1 MEAVIRLLSAS
12 FIVLL
17 AAVMMAAGQSSDDR
31 DRLRMAATYERA
43 GDNRG
48 AARIYQELYAQ
59 YPSNESFFQ
68 GVVRTLSALQQFD
81 ALMPL
86 VESHATTT
94 RTESACILAGTLR
107 ARRGERDLAIR
118 WWDAAIDASNDKEQ
132 AYVAVSNEQ
141 RKVGLYDAALVS
153 LRKAI
158 VRSQREEQHPYSDEV
173 VALLT
178 LTGAYDEACDE
189 ILAVFALDRDVYRTM
204 RSLTLLL
211 ASDAAAAPVAK
222 RVARLA
228 SDQEESVRLKQW
240 VYRQLRQWE
249 LALDETMTL
258 DRLVRAR
265 GNELLMFAD
274 GARNDEQYGIALQAY
289 EQVLRLAADQRT
301 SIAAAYGSVRTL
313 EQQLRRQ
320 RDLSP
325 QDAREIV
332 KRYDDVIASYPNH
345 PLCAD
350 ALLNAARIEDA
361 ILGNSESARSR
372 LQRIQ
377 LQWRG
382 TTVYGEASLLLAT
395 LYLSIGNDSE
405 ARVILEQLI
414 AAPDIVVSD
423 RKDIARL
430 MLADMQLWQG
440 KINTARELYSSLADQ
455 HTSAAA
461 NDAIDRMLLIDLA
474 QDDSA
479 SVLAFASAEG
489 QFVRRS
495 YTVAY
500 PQFMALGSTARDP
513 ELRERALMRAAEVA
527 LMMHDD
533 SLALMPLRTIAERIP
548 ETIWGDRV
556 LMRLSEI
563 EERRG
568 DVAAAMQALNALL
581 VAYPR
586 SIFVPAARDRIR
598 KLRGDS

>member
-12 FIVLL
+12 FIVML
-17 AAVMMAAGQSSDDR
+17 AAVTMATGQSSDDR
-31 DRLRMAATYERA
+31 DRLRMASTYERA

-59 YPSNESFFQ
+59 HPSNESYFQ

-94 RTESACILAGTLR
+94 RTASACILAGALR
-107 ARRGERDLAIR
+107 ARRGERDVAMR
-118 WWDAAIDASNDKEQ
+118 WWDAAIEASNDTEQ
-132 AYVAVSNEQ
+132 AYVTVSNEQ
-141 RKVGLYDAALVS
+141 RKAGLYDVALAS

-158 VRSQREEQHPYSDEV
+158 IQSQRQEQHPYSDEV
-173 VALLT
+173 VGLLT

-189 ILAVFALDRDVYRTM
+189 VLAVFALDRDVYRTM
-204 RSLTLLL
+204 RALTLLL
-211 ASDAAAAPVAK
+211 ASDAAAAPIASH
-222 RVARLA
+222 VARLA
-228 SDQEESVRLKQW
+228 SDQEESVRLQQW
-240 VYRQLRQWE
+240 VYRQLRLWDR
-249 LALDETMTL
+249 ALDATITL

-265 GNELLMFAD
+265 GNELLLFAD

-320 RDLSP
+320 RDLSLP
-325 QDAREIV
+325 DAREIV

-361 ILGNSESARSR
+361 VLGDSESARSR

-377 LQWRG
+377 VQWRG
-382 TTVYGEASLLLAT
+382 TTVYGEATLLLAT
-395 LYLSIGNDSE
+395 LYLTVGNDQE
-405 ARVILEQLI
+405 ARVVLETLV
-414 AAPDIVVSD
+414 AAPDLIVSD
-423 RKDIARL
+423 RKDLARL
-430 MLADMQLWQG
+430 MLANMQLWQG
-440 KINTARELYSSLADQ
+440 KIETARERYSELADQ

-489 QFVRRS
+489 HFVRRY
-495 YTVAY
+495 YTSAY
-500 PQFMALGSTARDP
+500 PQFMGLGSTARDP
-513 ELRERALMRAAEVA
+513 ELRERALMRAGEVA
-527 LMMHDD
+527 LMMRDD
-533 SLALMPLRTIAERIP
+533 SLALIPLRTIAERIP

-556 LMRLSEI
+556 LLRLSEI
-563 EERRG
+563 DERSG

-586 SIFVPAARDRIR
+586 SIFAPAARDRIR

>member
-1 MEAVIRLLSAS
+1 MTRLLSAT
-12 FIVLL
+12 FLVML
-17 AAVMMAAGQSSDDR
+17 AAATFAAGQSSDDR
-31 DRLRMAATYERA
+31 DRLRMAATYERT

-48 AARIYQELYAQ
+48 AARIYQELFAQ
-59 YPSNESFFQ
+59 QPSNETYFQ

-94 RTESACILAGTLR
+94 RNESASILAGTLR
-107 ARRGERDLAIR
+107 ARRGERDAAVR
-118 WWDAAIDASNDKEQ
+118 WWEAAIDASNDKEQ

-141 RKVGLYDAALVS
+141 RKAGLYDLALAS
-153 LRKAI
+153 LRKAR
-158 VRSQREEQHPYSDEV
+158 VRSQREDQHPYSDEF
-173 VALLT
+173 VALLS

-189 ILAVFALDRDVYRTM
+189 ILAVFTLDSDLYRTM

-211 ASDAAAAPVAK
+211 TSDAAAAPVAD
-222 RVARLA
+222 RVARLTA
-228 SDQEESVRLKQW
+228 DHEESLRLKQW
-240 VYRQLRQWE
+240 VYRQLRQWDR
-249 LALDETMTL
+249 ALDATIAL

-274 GARNDEQYGIALQAY
+274 GARNDEQFSIALQAY
-289 EQVLRLAADQRT
+289 EQVVRLAADQRT

-320 RDLSP
+320 RDLSV

-332 KRYDDVIASYPNH
+332 KQYDDVITSYPNH

-361 ILGNSESARSR
+361 VLGNAESARSR

-377 LQWRG
+377 VLWRG
-382 TTVYGEASLLLAT
+382 TTIYGEASLLLAT
-395 LYLSIGNDSE
+395 LYLSIGNDQE
-405 ARVILEQLI
+405 ARSVLELMI
-414 AAPDIVVSD
+414 AAPDVVVSD
-423 RKDIARL
+423 RKDLARL

-440 KINTARELYSSLADQ
+440 KIETARELYSVLAEQ

-479 SVLAFASAEG
+479 SVLAFAAAEG

-495 YTVAY
+495 YAVAY
-500 PQFMALGSTARDP
+500 QQFMGLSSTANDA
-513 ELRERALMRAAEVA
+513 ELRERALVRAAEVS
-527 LMMHDD
+527 LTMRND
-533 SLALMPLRTIAERIP
+533 SLALVPLRTIAERIP

-556 LMRLSEI
+556 LLRLSEI

-568 DVAAAMQALNALL
+568 DVSAAMQALNALL

>member
-12 FIVLL
+12 FIVML
-17 AAVMMAAGQSSDDR
+17 AAVTMATGQSSDDR
-31 DRLRMAATYERA
+31 DRLRMASTYERA

-59 YPSNESFFQ
+59 HPSNESYFQ

-94 RTESACILAGTLR
+94 RTASACILAGALR
-107 ARRGERDLAIR
+107 ARRGERDVAMR
-118 WWDAAIDASNDKEQ
+118 WWDSAIEASNDKEQ
-132 AYVAVSNEQ
+132 AYVTVSNEQ
-141 RKVGLYDAALVS
+141 RKAGLYDVALAS

-158 VRSQREEQHPYSDEV
+158 IQSQRQEQHPYSDEV
-173 VALLT
+173 VGLLT

-189 ILAVFALDRDVYRTM
+189 VLAVFALDRDVYRTM
-204 RSLTLLL
+204 RALTLLL
-211 ASDAAAAPVAK
+211 ASDAAAASIASH
-222 RVARLA
+222 VARLA
-228 SDQEESVRLKQW
+228 SDQEESVRLQQW
-240 VYRQLRQWE
+240 VYRQLRLWDR
-249 LALDETMTL
+249 ALDATITL

-265 GNELLMFAD
+265 GNELLLFAD

-320 RDLSP
+320 RDLSLP
-325 QDAREIV
+325 DAREIV

-361 ILGNSESARSR
+361 VLGDSESARSR

-377 LQWRG
+377 VQWRG
-382 TTVYGEASLLLAT
+382 TTVYGEATLLLAT
-395 LYLSIGNDSE
+395 LYLTVGNDQE
-405 ARVILEQLI
+405 ARVVLETLV
-414 AAPDIVVSD
+414 AAPDLIVSD
-423 RKDIARL
+423 RKDLARL

-440 KINTARELYSSLADQ
+440 KIETARERYSELADQ

-489 QFVRRS
+489 HFVRRY
-495 YTVAY
+495 YTSAY
-500 PQFMALGSTARDP
+500 PQFMGLGSTARDP
-513 ELRERALMRAAEVA
+513 ELRERALMRAGEVA
-527 LMMHDD
+527 LMMRDD
-533 SLALMPLRTIAERIP
+533 SLALIPLRTIAERIP

-556 LMRLSEI
+556 LLRLSEI
-563 EERRG
+563 DERSG

-586 SIFVPAARDRIR
+586 SIFAPVARDRIR